1 MTEQRTGAWVPT
13 FVTLVLSTAA
23 AVALSFGVYLA
34 LGPEDTEPLE
44 SPLLLAVAHQL
55 SHGPWELYGPFG
67 GENPLVIIHAPLYY
81 RLAALVA
88 WPLVGAG
95 VDQITAA
102 LAGGRGLSLLGL
114 AWTMAAGYRLARLD
128 GAPRTAGS
136 WAALLIAASPVVDVM
151 PFTVRPDMLG
161 IALQTTGVLLVL
173 SVLRAPKRRL
183 AALPAA
189 YTAFALAACTKQHFI
204 VGPIVSTFLLL
215 AACMRGRLSLRLVFL
230 GLSSGLLVLLLVYGA
245 EELASEGRMSRAII
259 EAAASSAQVHPVG
272 WLRAAV
278 VVTGIIGKSGGLIVM
293 LLAAGLAGIAA
304 QPGLVRRALVVVG
317 TGLMIVITVRTILD
331 TLHFLLTGWDVFVI
345 FSAFGIALFLVLP
358 ACVLMSRPSRSI
370 EWLDGTL
377 ALFLAAEFALVLVLS
392 RASAGAWLNYGIQAI
407 VFASVLTARALARTC
422 AGGLRTMASILIS
435 LAALNFFVGVCHN
448 AVATAESRSDEKI
461 AIFHLLDH
469 YKRPATEF
477 FFVDRPGLNRLYG
490 SPRLVYDHWLYP
502 VFESTHLAQSRSIWL
517 RNALTSGHVRF
528 VVNTSESIN
537 IDGLGQTL
545 PEMGYTR
552 DVKVGTMFYV
562 WQHSRFD

>member
-245 EELASEGRMSRAII
+245 EELAS
-259 EAAASSAQVHPVG
+259 
-272 WLRAAV
+272 
-278 VVTGIIGKSGGLIVM
+278 
-293 LLAAGLAGIAA
+293 
-304 QPGLVRRALVVVG
+304 
-317 TGLMIVITVRTILD
+317 
-331 TLHFLLTGWDVFVI
+331 
-345 FSAFGIALFLVLP
+345 
-358 ACVLMSRPSRSI
+358 
-370 EWLDGTL
+370 
-377 ALFLAAEFALVLVLS
+377 
-392 RASAGAWLNYGIQAI
+392 
-407 VFASVLTARALARTC
+407 
-422 AGGLRTMASILIS
+422 
-435 LAALNFFVGVCHN
+435 
-448 AVATAESRSDEKI
+448 
-461 AIFHLLDH
+461 
-469 YKRPATEF
+469 
-477 FFVDRPGLNRLYG
+477 
-490 SPRLVYDHWLYP
+490 
-502 VFESTHLAQSRSIWL
+502 
-517 RNALTSGHVRF
+517 
-528 VVNTSESIN
+528 
-537 IDGLGQTL
+537 
-545 PEMGYTR
+545 
-552 DVKVGTMFYV
+552 
-562 WQHSRFD
+562 